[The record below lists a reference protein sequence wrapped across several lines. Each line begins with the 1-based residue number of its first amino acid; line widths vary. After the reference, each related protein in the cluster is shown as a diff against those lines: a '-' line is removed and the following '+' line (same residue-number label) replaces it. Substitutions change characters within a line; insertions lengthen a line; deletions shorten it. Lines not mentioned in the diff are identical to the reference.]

1 MAEFSSFAKHYINF
15 GAINALGIAGPAGAK
30 LLTKVQ
36 KGDWKDD
43 RKAEAKKAAGVRQ
56 GAGFRRSQGGGTV
69 TLTVYRETGPA
80 PEVNWMRLQDDEKV
94 FTYTVADEK
103 QGQRI
108 NFTCTVSNIDGS
120 SDENG
125 ENMMTVVLAY
135 TKRYYN

>member
-1 MAEFSSFAKHYINF
+1 MPEFSSFARHYINF
-15 GAINALGIAGPAGAK
+15 GALNSLGIATSAGAK
-30 LLTKVQ
+30 QLTKVQ

-43 RKAEAKKAAGVRQ
+43 RKTEAKKASGVRQ

-69 TLTVYRETGPA
+69 TLTVYREVGI
-80 PEVNWMRLQDDEKV
+80 PEVNWLRLQDDEKV

-103 QGQRI
+103 QGLRL
-108 NFTCTVSNIDGS
+108 NFTCTVSNVDGS

-135 TKRYYN
+135 TKRYIN